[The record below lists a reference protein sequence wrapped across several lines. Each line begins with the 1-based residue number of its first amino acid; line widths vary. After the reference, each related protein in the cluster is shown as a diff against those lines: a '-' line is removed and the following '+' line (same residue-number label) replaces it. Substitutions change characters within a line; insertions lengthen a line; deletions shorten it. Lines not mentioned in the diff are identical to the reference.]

1 MRRQQNTVLIVDDDS
16 GVQETLEAIL
26 LFEGYEVAI
35 ARDGIEALE
44 WLDGKTPDL
53 VLLDLMMP
61 RMDGFTVVKELER
74 LGRRSDI
81 PIVVLTADG
90 RAKEKA
96 EQVGADGYVAKPFEL
111 TNLLEEIERVTRH
124 AA

>member
-1 MRRQQNTVLIVDDDS
+1 MVLIVDDDS

-35 ARDGIEALE
+35 ARDGLEALE
-44 WLDGKTPDL
+44 WLEQKTPAL

-74 LGRRSDI
+74 RGRRSEI

-111 TNLLEEIERVTRH
+111 NNLLEEIERVTRS

>member
-1 MRRQQNTVLIVDDDS
+1 MVLIVDDDT

-26 LFEGYEVAI
+26 EFEGYEVAI
-35 ARDGIEALE
+35 AHDGLEALE
-44 WLDGKTPDL
+44 WLTQATPDL

-61 RMDGFTVVKELER
+61 RLDGFGVVRELEQR
-74 LGRRSDI
+74 GRRSAM

-111 TNLLEEIERVTRH
+111 NNLLAEIERVMRV
-124 AA
+124 A